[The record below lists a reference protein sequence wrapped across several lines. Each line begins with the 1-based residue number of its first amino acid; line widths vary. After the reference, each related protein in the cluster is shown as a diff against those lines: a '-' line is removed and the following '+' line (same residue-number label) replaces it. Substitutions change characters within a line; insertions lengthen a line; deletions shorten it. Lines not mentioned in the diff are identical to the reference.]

1 MTRNEIKKLLNC
13 VNRIDTI
20 DLLKSLQNKNNYQ
33 LYLHLEDGNDVDITH
48 IFNDE
53 LIDIVLKDLEKE
65 REMAIEYLSHFRCDL
80 SDKECTSDDE
90 NDEDIR

>member
-53 LIDIVLKDLEKE
+53 LIDIVLKDLEKD
-65 REMAIEYLSHFRCDL
+65 REMAIEYLSHFHCDL